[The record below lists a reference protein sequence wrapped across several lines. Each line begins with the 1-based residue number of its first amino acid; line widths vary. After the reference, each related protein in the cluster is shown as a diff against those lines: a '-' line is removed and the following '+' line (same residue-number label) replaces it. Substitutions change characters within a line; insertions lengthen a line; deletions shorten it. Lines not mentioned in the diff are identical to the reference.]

1 MLIDAPIGKWISR
14 LYKHH
19 EQFINEKLT
28 VYNLKHSEANLL
40 MHLYR
45 NRDGINQ
52 ETLTTNLG
60 VDKATVSRA
69 VKGLLQKK
77 YIFRKR
83 SLEDGRVNLIFLS
96 KKGQEV
102 KSVIKEIYQDW
113 FDFVMKDISDSE
125 IKIMLRNLEK
135 MYNFVQHELI

>member
-19 EQFINEKLT
+19 EQFIDEKLEA
-28 VYNLKHSEANLL
+28 YNLKHSEANLL

-45 NRDGINQ
+45 DKDGVNQ
-52 ETLTTNLG
+52 EVLTANLG

-69 VKGLLQKK
+69 VKGLLKK
-77 YIFRKR
+77 SYLFRQR

-96 KKGQEV
+96 EKAEGIKLIVREV
-102 KSVIKEIYQDW
+102 YQDW
-113 FDFVMKDISDSE
+113 FDFIMGDIPDNE
-125 IKIMLRNLEK
+125 AKVMLRNLKK
-135 MYNFVQHELI
+135 MYNFVQNDLS